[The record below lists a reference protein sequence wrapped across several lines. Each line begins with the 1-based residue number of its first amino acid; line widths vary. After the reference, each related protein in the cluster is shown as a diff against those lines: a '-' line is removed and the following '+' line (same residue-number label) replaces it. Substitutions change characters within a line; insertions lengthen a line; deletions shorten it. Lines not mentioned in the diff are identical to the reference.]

1 MDTRDGMNSVGGR
14 KRMSA
19 AIEVE
24 GLTYTY
30 PDGTEALRGVTFA
43 IAEGEAVGLVG
54 PNGAGKSTL
63 TWLLSGFLAPA
74 AGWARICGL
83 EVCKANLAQVRR
95 RLGVI
100 FQNPDDQLFMPT
112 LFDDVAFGLLNLDHN
127 SNVST
132 GKKNPHKRHAYAPD
146 IEERVIGALR
156 QVGLEA
162 ERHRFAGHLSA
173 GQKRL
178 AALAAVL
185 AVQPEVLVLDEPTS
199 DLDPRARRRFIE
211 HMQTLPH
218 ARLIASHD
226 LEMILD
232 LCPRVLMLDR
242 GLVAADG
249 PAVDILGDA
258 ALVES
263 HGLEVPYSLRRDHTH
278 RFPLRG
284 SPHEA
289 EHRKQDERPGSGGAT
304 LAQP

>member
-1 MDTRDGMNSVGGR
+1 MDAG
-14 KRMSA
+14 KQKSA
-19 AIEVE
+19 AIEVQ
-24 GLTYTY
+24 GLAFTY

-43 IAEGEAVGLVG
+43 VAGGEAVGLVG

-63 TWLLSGFLAPA
+63 TWLLSGFLEPA
-74 AGWARICGL
+74 AGCARICGL
-83 EVCKANLAQVRR
+83 DVCKANLAQVRR

-112 LFDDVAFGLLNLDHN
+112 LFDDVAFGLLNLD
-127 SNVST
+127 SDSGASS
-132 GKKNPHKRHAYAPD
+132 GKNKRHGRDTHAGA
-146 IEERVIGALR
+146 IEARVIEALQ
-156 QVGLEA
+156 QVGLES

-185 AVQPEVLVLDEPTS
+185 VVQPDVLVLDEPTS

-211 HMQTLPH
+211 QMQTLPQT
-218 ARLIASHD
+218 RLIASHD

-232 LCPRVLMLDR
+232 LCPRVLLLDQ
-242 GLVAADG
+242 GVVAADG
-249 PAVDILGDA
+249 PAVEILGDA

-284 SPHEA
+284 TPHEM
-289 EHRKQDERPGSGGAT
+289 EHRKQDARPASGGSSSP
-304 LAQP
+304 QP